1 MEMTYDLVR
10 SKKRKNTIS
19 LQVKKDGSIVI
30 HAPYFTPKW
39 EIDRFFKKKNN
50 WLLRKIR
57 ERRVSRYV
65 NTPKVF
71 LSGEN
76 FLFLGVTY
84 PLKIEDEYNGEDPL
98 TFTAGQF
105 IMEREKVSCGKE
117 LFKVWYKTTAKGFI
131 EKRVNHYSKI
141 LNLYPT
147 RLRIS
152 DAKFR
157 WGSCSHD
164 NRLSFSW
171 RLIMAP
177 GNVIDYVVVHEL
189 AHIREKNH
197 SRTFWDFLAGVVSDY
212 RTPRLWLKEN
222 GHLLDI

>member
-1 MEMTYDLVR
+1 MTYDLVR

-30 HAPYFTPKW
+30 HAPYFTPRG
-39 EIDRFFKKKNN
+39 EIDRFFKKKKN
-50 WLLRKIR
+50 WLLRKIE
-57 ERRVSRYV
+57 ERQISRNI

-71 LSGEN
+71 LSGED
-76 FLFLGVTY
+76 FLFLGVSY
-84 PLKIEDEYNGEDPL
+84 PLKIEVGYNGDGPL

-105 IMEREKVSCGKE
+105 IMERESVSSGRE
-117 LFKVWYKTTAKGFI
+117 LFKAWYKTTAKGFI
-131 EKRVNHYSKI
+131 EERVCHYSKI

-157 WGSCSHD
+157 WGSCSYD

-177 GNVIDYVVVHEL
+177 GSVIDYVVIHEL

-197 SRTFWDFLAGVVSDY
+197 SKAFWNFLAGIMPDY
-212 RTPRLWLKEN
+212 RAPRLWLKEN